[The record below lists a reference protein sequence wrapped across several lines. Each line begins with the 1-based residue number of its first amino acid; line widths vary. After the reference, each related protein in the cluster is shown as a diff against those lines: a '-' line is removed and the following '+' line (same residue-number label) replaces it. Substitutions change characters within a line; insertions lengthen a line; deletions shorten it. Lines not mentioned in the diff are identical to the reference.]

1 MSSRNIPQIAL
12 VAGSCTAGGAYVPA
26 MSDETIMVAGNGSIF
41 LGGPP
46 LVKAATGEVVTSE
59 ELGGADVHCANS
71 GVSDYYAKD
80 ELEGLSITRDIVSSL
95 NQPRL
100 SDDGRKAY
108 QEPLFPCEELGG
120 IIPTDS
126 KQPFDVRMV
135 LARILD
141 GSRFQEYKAKYG
153 TTIITGFGELYGNKV
168 GIIANNGI
176 LFSESSLKAANFV
189 ELCCQRG
196 IPIVFLQNITGFM
209 VGKLH
214 LVLFQHCLTLYI

>member
-1 MSSRNIPQIAL
+1 
-12 VAGSCTAGGAYVPA
+12 
-26 MSDETIMVAGNGSIF
+26 MSDETIMVAGNGTIF

-59 ELGGADVHCANS
+59 ELGGADVHCGIS

-80 ELEGLSITRDIVSSL
+80 EFEGLSMARDIISSL
-95 NQPRL
+95 NQARI
-100 SDDGRKAY
+100 SDDGRKTY

-126 KQPFDVRMV
+126 KQPFDVRKI

-153 TTIITGFGELYGNKV
+153 TTIVTGFGELYGNKV

-189 ELCCQRG
+189 GEF
-196 IPIVFLQNITGFM
+196 FLKIDIGYC
-209 VGKLH
+209 KREEDH
-214 LVLFQHCLTLYI
+214 LTYTCFFFTRAMLPAGNSNCFLAKHYRIYGRQVHPDETHVSL